1 MIFCA
6 VMTSTIIKTED
17 QGNKLSYSI
26 ILAQLLIEIIF
37 MDPEVTLKF
46 FYSKIVRKLTYV
58 NIIRFWLEKVPT
70 FSWSLAYGLIAA
82 QASSTFDYNKMNWV
96 KGHPYPMEKYYQNT
110 TDALRAFNDVLY
122 TPAPAHFMGQVL
134 TVCLIYCVL
143 AWYFDHVFSSNRG
156 VGYSFYFMF

>member
-46 FYSKIVRKLTYV
+46 FYSKIVRKLGYV
-58 NIIRFWLEKVPT
+58 NFIRFWLEKVPT

-82 QASSTFDYNKMNWV
+82 
-96 KGHPYPMEKYYQNT
+96 
-110 TDALRAFNDVLY
+110 
-122 TPAPAHFMGQVL
+122 
-134 TVCLIYCVL
+134 
-143 AWYFDHVFSSNRG
+143 
-156 VGYSFYFMF
+156 

>member
-82 QASSTFDYNKMNWV
+82 
-96 KGHPYPMEKYYQNT
+96 
-110 TDALRAFNDVLY
+110 
-122 TPAPAHFMGQVL
+122 
-134 TVCLIYCVL
+134 
-143 AWYFDHVFSSNRG
+143 
-156 VGYSFYFMF
+156 